1 MKEENAKLRKEIE
14 NLSEVKK
21 VYMILYVAV
30 DLQVSGLLSRAIP
43 LPLPQIAQVHVK
55 KRRNINRRLYTYS
68 SCILFRFV

>member
-1 MKEENAKLRKEIE
+1 MHTLTNENDVMKEENAKLRKEIE

-43 LPLPQIAQVHVK
+43 LPLPQIA
-55 KRRNINRRLYTYS
+55 
-68 SCILFRFV
+68 